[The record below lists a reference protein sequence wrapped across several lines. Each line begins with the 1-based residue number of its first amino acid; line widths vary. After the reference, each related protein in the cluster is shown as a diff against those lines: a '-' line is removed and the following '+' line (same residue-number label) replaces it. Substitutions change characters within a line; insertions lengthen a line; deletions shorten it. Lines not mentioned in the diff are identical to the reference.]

1 MPVQTVTSLPEVVST
16 GVATAVT
23 QAAATG
29 SAEHVGI
36 LSLIMGA
43 TWIVKIVMLILIAA
57 SAVSWTMIF
66 QRYRILRDAKQ
77 SFFEFEQRFWAGAD
91 LSQLFRQVSAK
102 GESVGQLAGAEGIFR
117 AGFREFTRL
126 RQQSGVEPD
135 AVMEGAQRAMRVVL
149 SREEEALNE
158 HLPFLATVGS
168 ISPYI
173 GLFGTVI
180 GIMNSF
186 RGLAASQ
193 SAASI
198 TSVAP
203 GIAEALIATAI
214 GLFAAIPAVIA
225 YNRYASTVEVLIN
238 QYYTFAEEFSSIL
251 HRKAHARDS

>member
-1 MPVQTVTSLPEVVST
+1 MPLQQAITNAPDVVAT
-16 GVATAVT
+16 GVATAAT
-23 QAAATG
+23 AAATG
-29 SAEHVGI
+29 NADHMGVFA
-36 LSLIMGA
+36 LIWGA
-43 TWIVKIVMLILIAA
+43 TWAVKAVMLILAAA
-57 SAVSWTMIF
+57 SVVSWMMIF
-66 QRYRILRDAKQ
+66 QRHRILTDAKYD
-77 SFFEFEQRFWAGAD
+77 FMEFEQRFWAGAD
-91 LSQLFRQVSAK
+91 LSQLFRQISAK
-102 GESVGQLAGAEGIFR
+102 GESLGQLVGAEGVFR

-126 RQQSGVEPD
+126 RQQQGVEAE

-186 RGLAASQ
+186 MGLSQ
-193 SAASI
+193 SQQATIAA
-198 TSVAP
+198 VAP

-225 YNRYASTVEVLIN
+225 YNRFSSKVEVLIN

-251 HRKAHARDS
+251 HRKAHTRDS